1 MDSASLLIFLVG
13 AFTAAFVTGLAGFA
27 FGVIAAAIWLH
38 ALPPVETTT
47 LIVTYAVLVQGYAVW
62 KLRQGLNMDRLW
74 PLILG
79 SALGIPVGGA
89 LLQVASPSQLRV
101 AVGALLMLFALYNLW
116 KPRLPE
122 IRQAGRLADGTV
134 GLFNGVLGAAT
145 GLGGILP
152 AIWCGLRG
160 WSRDEQRAV
169 FQPTAVATFVMILLW
184 LGSIGTITAETIRLF
199 AVGLPA
205 LVLGTALGWA
215 FYGRLN
221 EAAFRNIVLGL
232 VLISGILLVGIGR

>member
-1 MDSASLLIFLVG
+1 M
-13 AFTAAFVTGLAGFA
+13 
-27 FGVIAAAIWLH
+27 
-38 ALPPVETTT
+38 
-47 LIVTYAVLVQGYAVW
+47 
-62 KLRQGLNMDRLW
+62 
-74 PLILG
+74 
-79 SALGIPVGGA
+79 
-89 LLQVASPSQLRV
+89 LQLASPSQLRV
-101 AVGALLMLFALYNLW
+101 AVGVLLMLFALYNLW

-184 LGSIGTITAETIRLF
+184 LGSTGTITAETIRLF

-205 LVLGTALGWA
+205 LILGTALGWA

-221 EAAFRNIVLGL
+221 EAAFRNIVLVL
-232 VLISGILLVGIGR
+232 VLISGILLVGVGR

>member
-13 AFTAAFVTGLAGFA
+13 AFAAAFVTGLAGFA

-38 ALPPVETTT
+38 ALPPVGTTT

-62 KLRQGLNMDRLW
+62 KLRQALDMDRLW

-89 LLQVASPSQLRV
+89 LLQVASPSHLRI
-101 AVGALLMLFALYNLW
+101 AVGVVLILFALYNLW
-116 KPRLPE
+116 RPRLPE

-169 FQPTAVATFVMILLW
+169 FQPTAVATFVMIFLW
-184 LGSIGTITAETIRLF
+184 LGSAGTITTETIRLF
-199 AVGLPA
+199 ALGLPA
-205 LVLGTALGWA
+205 LMLGTALGWA

-221 EAAFRNIVLGL
+221 EAFFRNIVLVL
-232 VLISGILLVGIGR
+232 VLISGILLVGVGR

>member
-13 AFTAAFVTGLAGFA
+13 AFAAAFVTGLAGFA

-62 KLRQGLNMDRLW
+62 KLRQALNTDRLW

-89 LLQVASPSQLRV
+89 LLQVASPSHLRI
-101 AVGALLMLFALYNLW
+101 AVGVVLILFALYNLW
-116 KPRLPE
+116 RPKLPE
-122 IRQAGRLADGTV
+122 VRQAGRLADGTV

-169 FQPTAVATFVMILLW
+169 FQPTAVATFVMIFLW
-184 LGSIGTITAETIRLF
+184 LGSTGTITIETIRLF
-199 AVGLPA
+199 ALGLPA
-205 LVLGTALGWA
+205 LILGTALGWA

-221 EAAFRNIVLGL
+221 EASFRNIVLVL
-232 VLISGILLVGIGR
+232 VLISGILLVGAGR

>member
-1 MDSASLLIFLVG
+1 V
-13 AFTAAFVTGLAGFA
+13 V
-27 FGVIAAAIWLH
+27 AAAIWLH

-62 KLRQGLNMDRLW
+62 KLRQALNTDRLW

-89 LLQVASPSQLRV
+89 LLQVASPSHLRI
-101 AVGALLMLFALYNLW
+101 AVGVVLILFALYNLW
-116 KPRLPE
+116 RPKLPE
-122 IRQAGRLADGTV
+122 VRQAGRLADGTV

-169 FQPTAVATFVMILLW
+169 FQPTAVATFVMIFLW
-184 LGSIGTITAETIRLF
+184 LGSTGTITAETIRLF
-199 AVGLPA
+199 ALGLPA
-205 LVLGTALGWA
+205 LILGTALGWA

-221 EAAFRNIVLGL
+221 EASFRNIVLVL
-232 VLISGILLVGIGR
+232 VLISGILLVGAGR